1 MLEKKLT
8 MTKIHMPHDNKGQVK
23 GLVKMTGRKKQLSM
37 GNRLGMY
44 AITLIVCVLLVAL
57 LLQSRT
63 LRAENAAYAAQIDEL
78 EQGLQDEE
86 VRAEEIDEFG
96 EYLNSDEYIEK
107 LAREKLGLVY
117 EDDVIYRAAE

>member
-1 MLEKKLT
+1 MAAKK
-8 MTKIHMPHDNKGQVK
+8 
-23 GLVKMTGRKKQLSM
+23 RKQLSM

-44 AITLIVCVLLVAL
+44 LISVIVMILLVSL
-57 LLQSRT
+57 LVQSQS
-63 LRAENAAYAAQIDEL
+63 LRAQNAEYETQKAEL
-78 EQGLQDEE
+78 EQEIQDEE
-86 VRAEEIDEFG
+86 IRAQEIEDLS